1 MTKLGSKTTAEQ
13 ALQGRSLAGK
23 TAIVTGASSGIGTE
37 TARVLA
43 LAGASVTLAVRSP
56 KAGEEVA
63 AQLRASLPPSAG
75 TISVEAIELGDL
87 VSVRAFAKR
96 WLESSRPLH
105 LLINNA
111 GIMAVP
117 KGTTAQGFELQVGTN
132 HIGHFALTT
141 ALLPVLE
148 RSSPARIVTL
158 SSALHTRGHGQRLL
172 AALEKKETQYSPFG
186 AYGDSK
192 LANVLFV
199 KALAKRLPPGVEAF
213 SIHPGV
219 INTNLSRSMGFQ
231 GALFRV
237 LGGLFMKSIPQGAAT
252 TVFAATSPTLAGQ
265 SGAYLAD
272 CAVTPASSEGQ
283 DAALAEQVW
292 TLTERAVGEPTS
304 PAQG

>member
-1 MTKLGSKTTAEQ
+1 MTTLGKKTTAEQ
-13 ALQGRSLAGK
+13 ALQGQSLAGK

-43 LAGASVTLAVRSP
+43 LAGANVTLAVRNV

-63 AQLRASLPPSAG
+63 AQLRSSLPPTAG
-75 TISVEAIELGDL
+75 TLSVEALELGDL
-87 VSVRAFAKR
+87 GSVRAFAKR
-96 WLESSRPLH
+96 WLDSGKPLH
-105 LLINNA
+105 LLVNNA

-117 KGTTAQGFELQVGTN
+117 KGTTSQGFELQVGTN
-132 HIGHFALTT
+132 HVGHFALTT

-148 RSSPARIVTL
+148 KSAPARIVTL
-158 SSALHTRGHGQRLL
+158 SSALHTRGDGQRLV
-172 AALEKKETQYSPFG
+172 AALEKKETPYTPFG

-199 KALAKRLPPGVEAF
+199 KSLAKRLPPGVEAF

-219 INTNLSRSMGFQ
+219 IATNLSRSMGFQ
-231 GALFRV
+231 GVLFRAI
-237 LGGLFMKSIPQGAAT
+237 GGLFMKSVPQGAAT
-252 TVFAATSPTLAGQ
+252 SVFAATSPTLTGQ

-272 CAVTPASSEGQ
+272 CAVTPASQAGQ

-292 TLTERAVGEPTS
+292 ALTEKAVAE
-304 PAQG
+304 AR